1 MGRRRKHAPKRGSL
15 AYLPRGRAKRHFGRI
30 RYWPKIE
37 ADSPTLLGFAGYKV
51 GMMYTYL
58 VSDHRGSPTYG
69 QEVFTPVSIIE
80 APPMLVCGFRAY
92 TQSVNGSKP
101 ITEVLMKKPRK
112 DLKRILAL
120 PEKFDAET
128 RLKKIGESLD
138 KISEFRAILLTQPRL
153 AGVKQ
158 KKGVIMEVKVDGG
171 KIDDQFKYLKESL
184 GKRVRVSKVFSEGQF
199 VDVVAV
205 TKGKGIQGPVKR
217 WGVRTLQKKSR
228 KTVRGVACI
237 GPWSPSYV
245 MYTVPRAGQMG
256 FHQRTE
262 KNKRVL
268 KTGSKGE
275 EVTPKGGF
283 PHYGVI
289 RSDYIILSGSVP
301 GPAKRLIKIRY
312 PARPLP
318 HVSEKP
324 PQLTYLSSAPTG

>member
-1 MGRRRKHAPKRGSL
+1 MGRRRKNAPKRGSL

-30 RYWPKIE
+30 NYWPKIE

-51 GMMYTYL
+51 GMVYAYL

-92 TQSVNGSKP
+92 VQSVDGSKP
-101 ITEVLMKKPRK
+101 ITEVWMQKPPK
-112 DLKRILAL
+112 DLKKTFTL
-120 PEKFDAET
+120 PEKVDAET
-128 RLKKIGESLD
+128 RLKKVEGSLD

-158 KKGVIMEVKVDGG
+158 KKGVLMEVKVDGG

-184 GKRVRVSKVFSEGQF
+184 GKRASVSKVFSEGQF
-199 VDVVAV
+199 VDVVAI
-205 TKGKGIQGPVKR
+205 TKGKGFQGPVKR
-217 WGVRTLQKKSR
+217 WGVKILQKKSR
-228 KTVRGVACI
+228 KTVRGVGTLGA
-237 GPWSPSYV
+237 WSPSYV

-262 KNKRVL
+262 KNKRIL

-289 RSDYIILSGSVP
+289 RSDYIVLSGSIP
-301 GPAKRLIKIRY
+301 GPAKRLIKIRH
-312 PARPLP
+312 PARPP
-318 HVSEKP
+318 SHVSEKL
-324 PQLTYLSSAPTG
+324 PQVTYLSSAVTG